1 MMFCESMLATE
12 ENITNLIETR
22 KDLRKYFNESNLSAK
37 KVQSTELYAKSFYT
51 FKHELNNGAIGFLKN
66 ITKPRLV
73 DLATYDPNGKCYE
86 FKDIDITEQF
96 DSAKLHWLVND
107 VKYYGLGYPPQGYM
121 QKDGFVAHP
130 GTYRFYAAFAHQ
142 IKCDVSVW
150 DTYNNLNG
158 KKLDL
163 SGWIS
168 FCTNGFIRKDRYITI
183 KLDDIPHGNREA
195 PYRYLEVHETKNHHD
210 HNIFNQDKALAEI
223 YNSSKPTIFCATEK
237 ILSKVKASCI
247 DESLYTVKVTQ
258 LNPFCIPSVKNFKG
272 VAMWIGEEGLINSP
286 FDLLFLY
293 LDINDDVAYM
303 PDTKL
308 IIFNNSTHNCKKLI
322 PEIVSESADSYLT
335 EFKWASKTSIIPKT
349 IGNSL

>member
-163 SGWIS
+163 SG
-168 FCTNGFIRKDRYITI
+168 
-183 KLDDIPHGNREA
+183 L
-195 PYRYLEVHETKNHHD
+195 KN
-210 HNIFNQDKALAEI
+210 E
-223 YNSSKPTIFCATEK
+223 
-237 ILSKVKASCI
+237 
-247 DESLYTVKVTQ
+247 
-258 LNPFCIPSVKNFKG
+258 
-272 VAMWIGEEGLINSP
+272 
-286 FDLLFLY
+286 
-293 LDINDDVAYM
+293 
-303 PDTKL
+303 
-308 IIFNNSTHNCKKLI
+308 
-322 PEIVSESADSYLT
+322 
-335 EFKWASKTSIIPKT
+335 
-349 IGNSL
+349 

>member
-1 MMFCESMLATE
+1 MIFCEGMLATQ
-12 ENITNLIETR
+12 ENIKNLIDTR
-22 KDLRKYFNESNLSAK
+22 EDLRKHFNESNLSAK
-37 KVQSTELYAKSFYT
+37 KVQSTELYAKSFNT
-51 FKHELNNGAIGFLKN
+51 FKHLLNNGAKGFLNN
-66 ITKPRLV
+66 IQKPRLTE
-73 DLATYDPNGKCYE
+73 LATYNPKGKSYE
-86 FKDIDITEQF
+86 FIDMDDTEQF

-150 DTYNNLNG
+150 DTYNNLTG

-163 SGWIS
+163 LGWIS
-168 FCTNGFIRKDRYITI
+168 FCTNGFIRKNRHITI
-183 KLDDIPHGNREA
+183 KLDDIPQGNRETQN
-195 PYRYLEVHETKNHHD
+195 RYLEVHETANHHD
-210 HNIFNQDKALAEI
+210 HNIFNQDKALAKI

-237 ILSKVKASCI
+237 ILNKVKASCSNV
-247 DESLYTVKVTQ
+247 DLYTFKVTK
-258 LNPFCIPSVKNFKG
+258 LNPFLIPSVKNYKG
-272 VAMWIGEEGLINSP
+272 VAMWIGQEGLINSP

-322 PEIVSESADSYLT
+322 PEIVDESADTYLT

>member
-1 MMFCESMLATE
+1 MIFCEGMLATQ
-12 ENITNLIETR
+12 ENIKKLINTR
-22 KDLRKYFNESNLSAK
+22 TDLRKHFNESNLNAK
-37 KVQSTELYAKSFYT
+37 KVKSTELYAKSFNT
-51 FKHELNNGAIGFLKN
+51 FKHLLNNGAKGFLKN
-66 ITKPRLV
+66 IQKPRLTE
-73 DLATYDPNGKCYE
+73 LATYDPVAKSYE
-86 FKDIDITEQF
+86 FIDIDVTEQF

-107 VKYYGLGYPPQGYM
+107 VKISGLGYPPQGYM

-130 GTYRFYAAFAHQ
+130 GTYRFFAAFAQQ

-163 SGWIS
+163 LDWIN
-168 FCTNGFIRKDRYITI
+168 FCTNGFIRKNRHITI
-183 KLDDIPHGNREA
+183 KLDDIPQENRETSN
-195 PYRYLEVHETKNHHD
+195 RYLEVHETSNHHD
-210 HNIFNQDKALAEI
+210 HNIFNQDKALAKI

-237 ILSKVKASCI
+237 ILNKIKTSCSNV
-247 DESLYTVKVTQ
+247 DLYTFKVTK
-258 LNPFCIPSVKNFKG
+258 LNPFLIPSVKNFKG
-272 VAMWIGEEGLINSP
+272 VAMWIGQEGLINSP

-303 PDTKL
+303 PNTKL

-322 PEIVSESADSYLT
+322 PEIVDESADTYLT